1 MLVCTVIVGGL
12 LCFDKCTNKKENQEK
27 ANLLSEILMHPCNA
41 RCSVD
46 YRPSEHLALGAAF
59 FGGPGWTR
67 TNDGKT
73 GGFTV
78 RCHSR

>member
-1 MLVCTVIVGGL
+1 MWYDIYVGRL
-12 LCFDKCTNKKENQEK
+12 MKE
-27 ANLLSEILMHPCNA
+27 S
-41 RCSVD
+41 
-46 YRPSEHLALGAAF
+46 RPVS

-78 RCHSR
+78 RCHCR